1 MGKDT
6 RPDCDNTD
14 CDGNFGGKCDTK
26 DDSDAYDC
34 EGNSNDGPTST
45 NDDNDTTDNGWGD

>member
-6 RPDCDNTD
+6 RPD

-34 EGNSNDGPTST
+34 DGNSNDGPTSS
-45 NDDNDTTDNGWGD
+45 NDDNETTDNGWD

>member
-34 EGNSNDGPTST
+34 EGNSNDGPTSS
-45 NDDNDTTDNGWGD
+45 NDDNETTDNGWGD